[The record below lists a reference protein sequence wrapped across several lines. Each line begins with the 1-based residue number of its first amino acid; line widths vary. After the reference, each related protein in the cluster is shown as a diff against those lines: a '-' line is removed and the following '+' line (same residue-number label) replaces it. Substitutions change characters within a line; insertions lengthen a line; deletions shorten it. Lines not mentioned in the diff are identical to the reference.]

1 VRITTIGAAQA
12 TSLLW
17 RMQKR
22 LRATLIVKATFAL
35 QSERDMEIA
44 PPDDIIDEERH
55 YKGSVTRSVR
65 LTSDLAPFLKGA
77 DVLLTG
83 DACAPRGTAVTFLP
97 VRLAVVRGKTSLIDK
112 SIHVFGDRRGGAPAK
127 PFERMPIVYERAF
140 GGPGW
145 KANPL
150 GVGHPPSA
158 SADLPNIVDP
168 ADASRTTGFGP
179 ISRAWPSRKGM
190 LSAADRKA
198 ISSRP
203 VAEIP
208 NGFDWSY
215 FQAAPEDQRTAPLK
229 GDEWIVL
236 AGVHPDIPILR
247 SRLPDVAA
255 HARIFGLFGLLGH
268 EPADAWRPL
277 SLYADTLRIDSDSG
291 RCSLTWRGSLTIND
305 ESRVD
310 LLEGMVGV
318 SIGGEAIAWP
328 ERSLAPAPVEA
339 PSASDAEDAE
349 IDFAETLLRA
359 ESGQKAPPAPKISE
373 QTVTIAAPPRDEPPA
388 GRSLPFE
395 VAKPGAASPLAVPRA
410 AREPNDFSGTVALSP
425 DRAGE
430 PTSRPATPFSR
441 AAAPAPP
448 SPIAP
453 PEVFAPVAPPP
464 LLFPLVPPGPAAI
477 EEPETAPLPGFSDA
491 ASPSRSEP
499 DIEPVSA
506 GVSVI
511 AADVPPRAQ
520 DAIPVVT
527 RTPLVAFTLPWS
539 HKPGRASRTV
549 IVKGSFDLVPGGA
562 AALRDE
568 TDMPIGD
575 VHAGDEPLRSV
586 LYPSDFALWKPKT
599 DVTLKG
605 HAYAPGGSAQAA
617 EVRFRFG
624 KGKNSFDRS
633 VVVFGDRRWQGQI
646 VKLAPTDP
654 KRFQRVPLVYEHAFG
669 GPGFAKNPIGM
680 GYGGS
685 ALLPQLEDPTR
696 LVKSPEDRPEP
707 VCFCGL
713 SPRWEARASKLGT
726 YDARWQKTRWPYF
739 PDDFD
744 WAYYQAAPAAQ
755 QLDYINGDEPFE
767 VSGAHPKHPVLRGKL
782 PGIRPRCF
790 AQGTAEAGNVFHEIL
805 LRLDTVSFDVDE
817 MKLNLVWRG
826 LMEVR
831 DDAASEIAELFLAI
845 DEPSAPIGLAEARS
859 RYEAAKAPAEV
870 QAEEPDADIAAN
882 DTRAPAEAK
891 ARREHLPPERDPV
904 RREVEARLAAGAMLA
919 GGDFAGANL
928 SDIDFS
934 GQSLAGA
941 ILKDARLVRCRLAG
955 ANLSD
960 AQLSGADLTDASL
973 ERATLEGADFTGAIL
988 DGAVMDGAALTG
1000 AVFEA
1005 VSGQGASFREA
1016 KGEGVSFAEGVL
1028 PRARFD
1034 RAALPSADFTKA
1046 YIDDAVFDSAV
1057 LPEIRLYEARGAKV
1071 SFKDADLTEARA
1083 DGGALPRASFVNAR
1097 APSSVWDKADLSG
1110 ASFLGAALPGASFV
1124 KASCERVVFSGA
1136 DLSEGRLGHATLTKA
1151 SFIKTNLMAAAFEGA
1166 DLSSADLRGSNLY
1179 GAETWKAKLQ
1189 GADLT
1194 HAFVAQTKLEGSR

>member
-1 VRITTIGAAQA
+1 
-12 TSLLW
+12 
-17 RMQKR
+17 MQKR
-22 LRATLIVKATFAL
+22 LRATLVVKATFTM

-44 PPDDIIDEERH
+44 PPDDIVDEERH
-55 YKGSVTRSVR
+55 HKNSVTRSVR
-65 LTSDLAPFLKGA
+65 LTSDLAPFLKRA

-83 DACAPRGTAVTFLP
+83 DARAPRGTAVTFLP
-97 VRLAVVRGKTSLIDK
+97 VRLAVFRGKTALIDK
-112 SIHVFGDRRGGAPAK
+112 TVHVFGDRSGGAPAK

-150 GVGHPPSA
+150 GVGHPPGA

-168 ADASRTTGFGP
+168 ADASRTTGLGP
-179 ISRAWPSRKGM
+179 ISRAWPSRKGV

-255 HARIFGLFGLLGH
+255 HARVFGLLGH

-277 SLYADTLRIDSDSG
+277 SMYADTLRIDIDSG
-291 RCSLTWRGSLTIND
+291 RCSLTWRGSLTLND
-305 ESRVD
+305 ESRLD
-310 LLEGMVGV
+310 LLEAMVGV
-318 SIGGEAIAWP
+318 SVGGEDIVWP
-328 ERSLAPAPVEA
+328 ARSLAPAPVEA

-349 IDFAETLLRA
+349 LDFAETLLRA
-359 ESGQKAPPAPKISE
+359 ESSEKEPRAPEVHE
-373 QTVTIAAPPRDEPPA
+373 QTVTIAAPSREEPPA

-395 VAKPGAASPLAVPRA
+395 VAKPGVASPLAAPQA
-410 AREPNDFSGTVALSP
+410 APEPSDFSGTVALSP

-430 PTSRPATPFSR
+430 FTSRPATPFSSAV
-441 AAAPAPP
+441 AASAPS

-453 PEVFAPVAPPP
+453 PEVLPPVAPPP
-464 LLFPLVPPGPAAI
+464 LLLPFVPPEPAAI
-477 EEPETAPLPGFSDA
+477 EDPQTAALPGLSDA
-491 ASPSRSEP
+491 ASPYRSEP
-499 DIEPVSA
+499 DIDQVGA

-511 AADVPPRAQ
+511 AADVPPRTQ

-527 RTPLVAFTLPWS
+527 STPLVAFTLPWS

-568 TDMPIGD
+568 TDMPMGD

-605 HAYAPGGSAQAA
+605 HAYAPGGSSQAA

-633 VVVFGDRRWQGQI
+633 VVVFGERRWQGQI

-685 ALLPQLEDPTR
+685 ALLPQLEDPKR

-707 VCFCGL
+707 VSFCGL

-755 QLDYINGDEPFE
+755 QLDYIDGDEPFE
-767 VSGAHPKHPVLRGKL
+767 VSGAHPKHPVLWGKL

-790 AQGTAEAGNVFHEIL
+790 AQGTAAAGNVFHEVL
-805 LRLDTVSFDVDE
+805 LRLDTVSFDLDE

-831 DDAASEIAELFLAI
+831 DDEASEIAELFLVV
-845 DEPSAPIGLAEARS
+845 DEPRAPIGLAEARA
-859 RYEAAKAPAEV
+859 RYEAAKAPAEAV
-870 QAEEPDADIAAN
+870 PEEPGAGGAAN

-891 ARREHLPPERDPV
+891 APREHLPPERDPV
-904 RREVEARLAAGAMLA
+904 RREVEAMLTAGAMLA

-941 ILKDARLVRCRLAG
+941 ILKDARLVRCRLDG

-988 DGAVMDGAALTG
+988 DGAVLNSAALSG

-1016 KGEGVSFAEGVL
+1016 KGEGVSFAEGVWT
-1028 PRARFD
+1028 RARFD
-1034 RAALPSADFTKA
+1034 RAELPSADFTRA
-1046 YIDDAVFDSAV
+1046 NIADAVFDSAV
-1057 LPEIRLYEARGAKV
+1057 LPEIRLYDARGAKA
-1071 SFKDADLTEARA
+1071 SFRDADLAEARA
-1083 DGGALPRASFVNAR
+1083 DGGALPRASFLNVR
-1097 APSSVWDKADLSG
+1097 APSSVWDRAELSG

-1124 KASCERVVFSGA
+1124 KASCERAVFSGA
-1136 DLSEGRLGHATLTKA
+1136 DLSEGRLGHANLARA
-1151 SFIKTNLMAAAFEGA
+1151 SFIKTNLMAAAFDGA

-1194 HAFVAQTKLEGSR
+1194 HAFVAQTKLEGPR